1 MSIIS
6 TSWPFSNALTPI
18 VKAIVTL
25 FASRSCAV
33 NVINKSAYFIYIPP
47 SFRLYTYGTLFG
59 LEGSRYIASFTF
71 ATIAF
76 SSASVRDFSHS
87 ARDFTLWRATFSHS
101 ARDFA
106 LWCATLRFGARL
118 CALVRDFSPSARDFS
133 PSARDF
139 SALARD
145 FALWCATSP
154 LRRATLRFG
163 ARLLP
168 FDARLQQ
175 KLSFST

>member
-6 TSWPFSNALTPI
+6 TSWPFSYALTPI

-76 SSASVRDFSHS
+76 SSASVRDFY
-87 ARDFTLWRATFSHS
+87 
-101 ARDFA
+101 
-106 LWCATLRFGARL
+106 
-118 CALVRDFSPSARDFS
+118 
-133 PSARDF
+133 
-139 SALARD
+139 ALARD
-145 FALWCATSP
+145 FTLWCATSP
-154 LRRATLRFG
+154 LWLATLRFG
-163 ARLLP
+163 AGLYLLVRGVAP
-168 FDARLQQ
+168 R
-175 KLSFST
+175 

>member
-6 TSWPFSNALTPI
+6 TSWPFSYALTPI

-47 SFRLYTYGTLFG
+47 SSRLYTYGTLFG

-76 SSASVRDFSHS
+76 SSASVRGFHAS
-87 ARDFTLWRATFSHS
+87 ARDFS
-101 ARDFA
+101 ALVRDFA
-106 LWCATLRFGARL
+106 LWCATFSLWCATLLFGARLSRFGARL
-118 CALVRDFSPSARDFS
+118 Y
-133 PSARDF
+133 
-139 SALARD
+139 ALARVF
-145 FALWCATSP
+145 FALACDFTFWSAAFHFCV
-154 LRRATLRFG
+154 
-163 ARLLP
+163 RLSSLVL
-168 FDARLQQ
+168 D
-175 KLSFST
+175 

>member
-6 TSWPFSNALTPI
+6 TSWPFSYALTPI

-76 SSASVRDFSHS
+76 SSASVRDFY
-87 ARDFTLWRATFSHS
+87 
-101 ARDFA
+101 A
-106 LWCATLRFGARL
+106 L
-118 CALVRDFSPSARDFS
+118 
-133 PSARDF
+133 ARDF
-139 SALARD
+139 SALARYFTLWPATFSHSSRD

-154 LRRATLRFG
+154 LRRATSPPWRATLRFG

>member
-6 TSWPFSNALTPI
+6 TSWPFSYALTPI

-71 ATIAF
+71 TTIAF
-76 SSASVRDFSHS
+76 SSASVRDFY
-87 ARDFTLWRATFSHS
+87 
-101 ARDFA
+101 A
-106 LWCATLRFGARL
+106 L
-118 CALVRDFSPSARDFS
+118 
-133 PSARDF
+133 ARDF
-139 SALARD
+139 SALARY
-145 FALWCATSP
+145 FTLW
-154 LRRATLRFG
+154 RV
-163 ARLLP
+163 
-168 FDARLQQ
+168 
-175 KLSFST
+175 KSFILCKFHFNIFNHLIQAVN

>member
-6 TSWPFSNALTPI
+6 TSWPFSYALTPI

-76 SSASVRDFSHS
+76 SSASVRDFYAL
-87 ARDFTLWRATFSHS
+87 ARDFSALARYFTLWRATFSHS

-106 LWCATLRFGARL
+106 LWCATSPLRR
-118 CALVRDFSPSARDFS
+118 
-133 PSARDF
+133 
-139 SALARD
+139 
-145 FALWCATSP
+145 ATSP
-154 LRRATLRFG
+154 PWRATLRFG